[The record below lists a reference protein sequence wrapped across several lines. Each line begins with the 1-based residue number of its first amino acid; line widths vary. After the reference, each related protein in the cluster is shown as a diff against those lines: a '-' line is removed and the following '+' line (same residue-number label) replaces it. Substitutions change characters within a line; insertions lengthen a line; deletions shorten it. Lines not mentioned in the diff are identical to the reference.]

1 MGSAMAFA
9 LLRKGKRVAV
19 WNRSPD
25 KAEALV
31 SAGAFLCDSA
41 ESALEASPATIL
53 VLLDGDAV
61 NAVLATVRAE
71 DALMNRAIVNYTTD
85 SKQES
90 QALQRLIHDRG
101 GSYIK
106 GAIVSYPRNI
116 GNPESYSIQAGDKEA
131 FERHRDLLEAIAGH
145 ALFLPL
151 DDAYA
156 LSIALHTYAFAA
168 MVAFYEAV
176 GASGRLGM
184 GSTETARL
192 IFQATRFFVSD
203 ALEDAVHRL
212 DTENIAGDQ
221 ARLDVHLSAFEYL
234 AEAMRAR
241 GASIPVFESVRDVTR
256 KAQSL
261 GYGDNDISSII
272 KVFASGM

>member
-1 MGSAMAFA
+1 MAFA

-25 KAEALV
+25 KAGALV

-41 ESALEASPATIL
+41 QSALEASPATIL
-53 VLLDGDAV
+53 VLLDNDAV
-61 NAVLATVRAE
+61 TAVLDTVRA
-71 DALMNRAIVNYTTD
+71 DVLKNRTIINYTTD
-85 SKQES
+85 SKDES
-90 QALQRLIHDRG
+90 QALHCFINDRG
-101 GSYIK
+101 GSYVK

-116 GNPESYSIQAGDKEA
+116 GNPDSYSIQAGDEEG
-131 FERHRDLLEAIAGH
+131 FVRHRDLLEAIAGH

-151 DDAYA
+151 DEAYA
-156 LSIALHTYAFAA
+156 FSIALHTYAFAA

-176 GASGRLGM
+176 GASGHLGM
-184 GSTETARL
+184 GTTETARL

-203 ALEDAVHRL
+203 ALEDAVRRL
-212 DTENIAGDQ
+212 ETNDIAGDQ

-241 GASIPVFESVRDVTR
+241 GASIPVFESIRDVTR

-261 GYGDNDISSII
+261 GYGDHDISSII
-272 KVFASGM
+272 KVFASGA